1 MTVFEMLES
10 ELVLVIETDKYVDLL
25 RNSTFKLEEGEFL
38 RILAKQKLFEDLK
51 LDLVWMGGT
60 KR

>member
-1 MTVFEMLES
+1 
-10 ELVLVIETDKYVDLL
+10 
-25 RNSTFKLEEGEFL
+25 LEEGEFL